1 MQLKTLK
8 LKNFRQY
15 IDEKIDF
22 STDRERNVTLITG
35 STGAGKTTIEQA
47 FMYVLYGTFN
57 FQNKELINNEV
68 KSKAKQNEILKS
80 EVSLGFI
87 YKANEYQ
94 LTRIQSYQKIN
105 ESKVLL
111 LQTKIELLLNKD
123 GNFIPQKDELALK
136 IASQMIPRQ
145 LAEYFFVD
153 GEIFEDMSK
162 NISDSSKQDDFIKVV
177 KSILGLNY
185 ITKAIEHLKS
195 INKSYEK
202 EISKLG
208 GPKILDLMNKIDST
222 LSDIQ
227 RFENNNSNIET
238 EIQNYLKEQDN
249 LDQKMKSIPNAE
261 KLQSEFKKREQDI
274 EKAERDLEN
283 YKQSYINLNN
293 MNFIYFIG
301 SPLIRNALNILDNNK
316 IIDYGI
322 PNLHSK
328 TIEHLLSSGTCLCG
342 NDLNLNKD
350 AVKRLEYL
358 KTTVPPYSTGQAISS
373 YVKDSKYKIESI
385 QNVYQTNKNTF
396 KAIRQLMRD
405 IESFKSDQTMLSS
418 QMTQIDSI
426 VDMKHRYDFVSSQIQ
441 KLKQDIFSNTKEI
454 GKLEDILASLRSE
467 KDSLSIRND
476 ASKKIEAYK
485 EYVETIT
492 TRLTRHYENKEE
504 IIRAELEKNIN
515 FFIKSMYQE
524 GFKVEIDR
532 KYRINISVEKSV
544 IGDNINKS
552 KGQGF
557 LIIFAFIAS
566 VIKMAKEKRSEDEQV
581 EQEYYPLV
589 MDAPISTIDTEYIG
603 KICNTLPDVA
613 EQIIVFLNRKDSEIF
628 YANSLKYI
636 GKMYELEQQDN
647 NLLVTKIKEV
657 NNV

>member
-238 EIQNYLKEQDN
+238 EIQNYLKEQDS

>member
-47 FMYVLYGTFN
+47 FMYVLYGTYN

-80 EVSLGFI
+80 EVSLCFI

-111 LQTKIELLLNKD
+111 LQTKIELLLNRD

-396 KAIRQLMRD
+396 KTIRQLMRE
-405 IESFKSDQTMLSS
+405 IESFKSDQTLLSS

-613 EQIIVFLNRKDSEIF
+613 EQVIVFLNRKDSEIF

-636 GKMYELEQQDN
+636 GRMYELEQQDN